1 MSYIGV
7 DLHQNS
13 VTTCRLET
21 DGSEAVESW
30 ALTPDALNRFCLSLD
45 ADDEIAV
52 EATGNSAWFRD
63 QVLPC
68 VGRVAVVNPRQFQII
83 RRSVKKTDK
92 NDARALALFLS
103 KDMLP
108 ETRAKIKAEAELA
121 SLVHTRDL
129 LVKQRTRLLN
139 KIHALYNRHGIKLKK
154 EGLASKK
161 RLMALGGE
169 PFSALE
175 QVEIEIVRDQAL
187 SLTAA
192 LARIDGEIEAAASDM
207 DGFENIT
214 SIKGIGARSAAVFLS
229 GLGTMADFESPDKLA
244 AYVGIVPR
252 VSQSNETDNRGR
264 ITKAGNKLVRTALV
278 QCTLIAFK
286 YSPELRNHYLRLK
299 ARRGSGKAIIATA
312 RKLLTIIYYTLKNHW
327 VFNDFTTFS
336 IRGEQIPARKTS

>member
-21 DGSEAVESW
+21 DGSEQLETW
-30 ALTPDALNRFCLSLD
+30 PLTPEALSRFCLSLD
-45 ADDEIAV
+45 ADDELAV

-63 QVLPC
+63 EVLPC
-68 VGRVAVVNPRQFQII
+68 VGRVVVVNPRQFQII
-83 RRSVKKTDK
+83 RKSVKKTDK

-108 ETRAKIKAEAELA
+108 ETRAKTKAEGELA

-139 KIHALYNRHGIKLKK
+139 KIHALHNRHGIKLKK

-161 RLMALGGE
+161 RLLALGGE

-175 QVEIEIVRDQAL
+175 QVELEIVRDQAL
-187 SLTAA
+187 SLSAA
-192 LARIDGEIEAAASDM
+192 IALLDDAIKAAASDM
-207 DGFENIT
+207 DGFECLT
-214 SIKGIGARSAAVFLS
+214 SIKGVGARSAAVFLS
-229 GLGTMADFESPDKLA
+229 GLGNMSDFASPDKLA

-264 ITKAGNKLVRTALV
+264 ITKAGNRLVRTTLV
-278 QCTLIAFK
+278 QCTLVAIK
-286 YSPELRNHYLRLK
+286 YSAQLRQYYQRLK
-299 ARRGSGKAIIATA
+299 DRRGSGKAIIATA
-312 RKLLTIIYYTLKNHW
+312 RKLLTIMYYTLKNHW
-327 VFNDFTTFS
+327 VFNDFATFDV
-336 IRGEQIPARKTS
+336 RGQQIPARQTS